1 MPVPL
6 RVRAGKVSLFY
17 PTPTLSTRMS
27 EVSVNPRSGFVNIVG
42 NPNVGKSTLMNLLVG
57 ERVSIITSKAQTTR
71 HRIMGIVNTPELQ
84 IVYSDTPGVLRPSY
98 KLQES
103 MLEFSES
110 ALGDADVLLY
120 VTDTVETADKNEFFL
135 NRVRGIKCPLILI
148 INKVDLT
155 NEEAL
160 VALVERWHKELPEA
174 EIIPISAL
182 NNFNVEALR
191 RRIESLIPP
200 SPPYFDKDALTD
212 KPARFFVTEI
222 IREKVLLYY
231 QKEIPYSVEVVVETF
246 REEVD
251 RIHIQALIVAERES
265 QKGIIIGHKGAALK
279 KVGTMARRDMER
291 FFDKRIFLELF
302 VKVEKDWRNRDN
314 LLRAYGYR
322 LD

>member
-1 MPVPL
+1 MTEE
-6 RVRAGKVSLFY
+6 KKEQ
-17 PTPTLSTRMS
+17 TH
-27 EVSVNPRSGFVNIVG
+27 RSGFVNIVG

-84 IVYSDTPGVLRPSY
+84 IVYSDTPGVLRPNY

-135 NRVRGIKCPLILI
+135 ERVRGVKCPVLLL

-155 NEEAL
+155 TQAELE
-160 VALVERWHKELPEA
+160 ALVERWHQELPEA
-174 EIIPISAL
+174 EIIPLSAL
-182 NNFNVEALR
+182 NNFNVQPLKK
-191 RRIESLIPP
+191 RIESLIPL
-200 SPPYFDKDALTD
+200 SPPYFEKDALTD

-222 IREKVLLYY
+222 IREKILLYY
-231 QKEIPYSVEVVVETF
+231 KKEIPYSVEVVVEAF
-246 REEVD
+246 REEEA
-251 RIHIQALIVAERES
+251 RIHIQALIIVERDS
-265 QKGIIIGHKGAALK
+265 QKGIIIGHKGVALK
-279 KVGTMARRDMER
+279 KVGSMARRDMER
-291 FFDKRIFLELF
+291 FFEKKIFLELF

>member
-1 MPVPL
+1 MTEE
-6 RVRAGKVSLFY
+6 KKEQ
-17 PTPTLSTRMS
+17 TH
-27 EVSVNPRSGFVNIVG
+27 RSGFVNIVG

-57 ERVSIITSKAQTTR
+57 ERVSIISSKAQTTR

-84 IVYSDTPGVLRPSY
+84 IVYSDTPGVLRPNY

-135 NRVRGIKCPLILI
+135 ERVRGVKCPVLLL

-155 NEEAL
+155 TQSELE
-160 VALVERWHKELPEA
+160 ALVERWHQELPEA
-174 EIIPISAL
+174 EIIPLSAL
-182 NNFNVEALR
+182 NNFNVQPLKK
-191 RRIESLIPP
+191 RIESLIPP
-200 SPPYFDKDALTD
+200 SPPYFEKDALTD

-222 IREKVLLYY
+222 IREKILLYY
-231 QKEIPYSVEVVVETF
+231 QKEIPYSVEVVVEAF
-246 REEVD
+246 REEEA
-251 RIHIQALIVAERES
+251 RIHIQALIIVERDS
-265 QKGIIIGHKGAALK
+265 QKGIIIGHKGVALK
-279 KVGTMARRDMER
+279 KVGSMARRDMER
-291 FFDKRIFLELF
+291 FFEKKIFLELF

>member
-1 MPVPL
+1 MTEE
-6 RVRAGKVSLFY
+6 KKEQ
-17 PTPTLSTRMS
+17 TH
-27 EVSVNPRSGFVNIVG
+27 RSGFVNIVG

-84 IVYSDTPGVLRPSY
+84 IVYSDTPGVLRPNY

-135 NRVRGIKCPLILI
+135 ERVRGAKCPVLLL

-155 NEEAL
+155 TQPELE
-160 VALVERWHKELPEA
+160 ALVERWHQELPEA
-174 EIIPISAL
+174 EIIPLSAL
-182 NNFNVEALR
+182 NNFNVQPLKK
-191 RRIESLIPP
+191 RIESLIPP
-200 SPPYFDKDALTD
+200 SPPYFEKDALTD

-222 IREKVLLYY
+222 IREKILLYY
-231 QKEIPYSVEVVVETF
+231 QKEIPYSVEVVVEAF
-246 REEVD
+246 REEEA
-251 RIHIQALIVAERES
+251 RIHIQALIIVERDS
-265 QKGIIIGHKGAALK
+265 QKGIIIGHKGVALK
-279 KVGTMARRDMER
+279 KVGSMARRDMER
-291 FFDKRIFLELF
+291 FFEKKIFLELF